1 MSIPN
6 DDDRWIM
13 TAGRHYADL
22 DVSEHQG
29 KAAGLQHA
37 IFLVTGYAAGA
48 FLKKD
53 EKLAAFLRDTLLPE
67 LNREVA
73 NSEARVSTAKAR
85 KDRFPNIE
93 AAPDLTPEPKKK

>member
-67 LNREVA
+67 LNREVFNA
-73 NSEARVSTAKAR
+73 EVKVTSARDKKAR
-85 KDRFPNIE
+85 FPDIE